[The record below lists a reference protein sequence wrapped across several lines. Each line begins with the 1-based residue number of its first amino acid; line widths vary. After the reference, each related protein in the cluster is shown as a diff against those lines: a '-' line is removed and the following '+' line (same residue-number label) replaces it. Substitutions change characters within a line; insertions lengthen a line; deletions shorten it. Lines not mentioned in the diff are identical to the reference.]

1 MSAAGFRRLGGAFLA
16 AAVVAGVRPPALAAQ
31 ATLPLVEAV
40 KQRDVRTVRTLLGQQ
55 VDVNLPLGDGSTA
68 LHWAAETDDVDVAGL
83 LVQSGARV
91 GAADRHGI
99 TPLTIASGI
108 GSARMIRMLLKA
120 GAEPNTATPEGETAL
135 MSAARTGS
143 VEAIRVLLEAGADAN
158 AVERWRGQTALMW
171 TAGEGHAAAART
183 LLDRGARVDA
193 RAAGGFTPL
202 LFAVRGG
209 HLDAVRALLEAGAN
223 VNDAAPD
230 GTRALALA
238 IINAHYELAGVLLA
252 HRADPNAP
260 DPRGSALHA
269 LAWMR
274 NTGFA
279 WSAPPRVPTGTLDT
293 LALAE
298 ALLVAGANPNARVA
312 WKENRFDRDIGSV
325 KSPPN
330 IAIGRNYLS
339 FVGAT
344 PFYIAAKGADVP
356 LMRLLAKHGA
366 DATMPTVQKIT
377 PLMAAAGL
385 GFWDGES
392 PGPENGIPEGQSL
405 EAVKLAIELGNDVN
419 AATDFGATRLEG
431 DPVVLLGR
439 HPLNIGTF
447 GEAALGDMRWGG
459 STALHGAAVRG
470 AGSIVEYLVEQGARV
485 DARNALGW
493 TPEMVASGVFVA
505 NTQKAW
511 PSTVALLKRLAA
523 RAARP

>member
-1 MSAAGFRRLGGAFLA
+1 MRLVDVRRLGCSFATATLV
-16 AAVVAGVRPPALAAQ
+16 AAVLAPPLGAQ

-40 KQRDVRTVRTLLGQQ
+40 KQHDIHAVRTLLSQK
-55 VDVNLPLGDGSTA
+55 VDVNRPLGDGSTA
-68 LHWAAETDDVDVAGL
+68 LHWAAETDNVDIAGL
-83 LVQSGARV
+83 LVQGGAAV
-91 GAADRHGI
+91 GIADRHGV
-99 TPLTIASGI
+99 TPIMIASGI
-108 GSARMIRMLLKA
+108 GSARMIGVLLKA
-120 GAEPNTATPEGETAL
+120 GADPKTATLEGETAL

-143 VEAIRVLLEAGADAN
+143 VEAVRTLLEAGADPN
-158 AVERWRGQTALMW
+158 VVERWRRQTALMW
-171 TAGEGHAAAART
+171 AAGEGHATAVRV
-183 LLDRGARVDA
+183 LVDRGAGVQA
-193 RAAGGFTPL
+193 RSAGGFSPL

-209 HLDAVRALLEAGAN
+209 HLETVRALIEAGAD

-238 IINAHYELAGVLLA
+238 IVNAHYDVASVLLA
-252 HRADPNAP
+252 NRADPNAP

-279 WSAPPRVPTGTLDT
+279 WSAPPRVATGGDT
-293 LALAE
+293 LELAE

-330 IAIGRNYLS
+330 ISIGRNYLS

-344 PFYIAAKGADVP
+344 PFYIAAKGADLA

-366 DATMPTVQKIT
+366 DATIPTVQKIT

-392 PGPENGIPEGQSL
+392 PGPENGVPESRSL

-419 AATDFGATRLEG
+419 AVTDFGSTRLDG
-431 DPVVLLGR
+431 DPVTLLGR
-439 HPLNIGTF
+439 HPLNIATF
-447 GEAALGDMRWGG
+447 GEDALGDMRWGG

-470 AGSIVEYLVEQGARV
+470 ADSIVTYLVERGARV
-485 DARNALGW
+485 DAHNGLGW
-493 TPEMVASGVFVA
+493 TPEMVAGGVFVA
-505 NTQKAW
+505 NTRKEW
-511 PSTVALLKRLAA
+511 PSTVALLKRMTAQV
-523 RAARP
+523 RP